1 MKFQPKTKLLL
12 HAGAEET
19 DKTAWLELKKTH
31 ISGTDAGVIMG
42 VNPYKTQYAL
52 FFEKVLPADKLE
64 EDDVGSKES
73 VHFGKVLEEV
83 VAAEFTQRTGL
94 KICKKGTLGD
104 RCCDY
109 RIANIDR
116 KIIGENAG
124 LECKTTSY
132 MNREAWEDGKIP
144 KHYYYQC
151 LHYMLVL
158 FCDADGKLLGK
169 FRGACWYI
177 ACLIG
182 GQKFVYHKIKFN
194 QEDAYELAAA
204 EKRFYC
210 RLQNNTPPPI
220 TDAQSDEEFAK
231 RTKADKD
238 SGRLSTDLDEVAT
251 RLINLQEVEKEAK
264 TAMQELKN
272 KLIEAMREYETAESQ
287 HFAFTFKPSKP
298 RETVQISRLKENEE
312 IYNMLKEKGLIT
324 VSTPVR
330 TFRMKEKQTC

>member
-19 DKTAWLELKKTH
+19 DKAAWLDIKKKH

-42 VNPYKTQYAL
+42 VNPYKTPYAL
-52 FFEKVLPADKLE
+52 FFEKVLPADKLV

-83 VAAEFTQRTGL
+83 VASEFTRQTGL
-94 KICKKGTLGD
+94 KICRKGTIAD

-132 MNREAWEDGKIP
+132 MNREQWEDGKIP

-151 LHYMLVL
+151 IHYMLVL

-169 FRGACWYI
+169 YHDACWYI
-177 ACLIG
+177 ACLVG
-182 GQKFVYHKIKFN
+182 GQKFVYHKIKFD
-194 QEDAYELAAA
+194 QDDAYELA
-204 EKRFYC
+204 EKEKEFYG
-210 RLQNNTPPPI
+210 RIVNNLPPPI
-220 TDAQSDEEFAK
+220 TDAPSDEEFAK
-231 RTKADKD
+231 RTAADKD
-238 SGRLSTDLDEVAT
+238 NGTLPDDFDEVAV
-251 RLINLQEVEKEAK
+251 RLRNLQEVEKETK
-264 TAMQELKN
+264 TAIQGLKN
-272 KLIEAMREYETAESQ
+272 KLIEAMREYETAESS
-287 HFAFTFKPSKP
+287 HFSFSFKPSKP
-298 RETVQISRLKENEE
+298 RETVQISRLKEHEE
-312 IYNMLKEKGLIT
+312 IYNLLKEKGLIT
-324 VSTPVR
+324 VSNTVR
-330 TFRMKEKQTC
+330 TFRMKEK

>member
-19 DKTAWLELKKTH
+19 DKATWLELKKKH

-42 VNPYKTQYAL
+42 VNPYKTPYAL
-52 FFEKVLPADKLE
+52 FFEKVLPAGKLA

-83 VAAEFTQRTGL
+83 VATEFTRRTGL
-94 KICKKGTLGD
+94 KICRKGTLAD

-132 MNREAWEDGKIP
+132 MNREAWGDGKIP
-144 KHYYYQC
+144 EHYYYQC

-158 FCDADGKLLGK
+158 FCDADGKLLAK
-169 FRGACWYI
+169 YRDACWYI
-177 ACLIG
+177 ACLVG
-182 GQKFVYHKIKFN
+182 GQKFVYRKIEFN
-194 QEDAYELAAA
+194 QDDAYELAAA
-204 EKRFYC
+204 EKRFYG
-210 RLQNNTPPPI
+210 RLQNNLPPPI
-220 TDAQSDEEFAK
+220 TGAPSDEEFAK
-231 RTKADKD
+231 RTRADKGG
-238 SGRLSTDLDEVAT
+238 GRLSSDLDEIAT
-251 RLINLQEVEKEAK
+251 RLRNLQEVEKEAK

-287 HFAFTFKPSKP
+287 NFTFSFKSSKP
-298 RETVQISRLKENEE
+298 REMVQIAKLKENEE
-312 IYNMLKEKGLIT
+312 IYNMLKGKGFIT
-324 VSTPVR
+324 VSSPTR
-330 TFRMKEKQTC
+330 TFRMKEK

>member
-19 DKTAWLELKKTH
+19 DKAAWLDIKKKH

-42 VNPYKTQYAL
+42 VNPYKTPYAL
-52 FFEKVLPADKLE
+52 FFEKVLPADQLG
-64 EDDVGSKES
+64 EDDAGAKES

-83 VAAEFTQRTGL
+83 VATEFTRRTGL

-132 MNREAWEDGKIP
+132 MNREQWEDGKIP

-158 FCDADGKLLGK
+158 FCDADGKLLAK
-169 FRGACWYI
+169 YRDACWYI

-182 GQKFVYHKIKFN
+182 GQKFTYKKIEFK
-194 QEDAYELAAA
+194 QEDAWKLAAA
-204 EKRFYC
+204 EKAFYG
-210 RLQNNTPPPI
+210 RLVNNLPPPI
-220 TDAQSDEEFAK
+220 TDAPSDEEFAK
-231 RTKADKD
+231 RTKADKEG
-238 SGRLSTDLDEVAT
+238 GRLSSDLDEIAT
-251 RLINLQEVEKEAK
+251 RLRNLQEVEKEAK
-264 TAMQELKN
+264 NAMQELKN

-298 RETVQISRLKENEE
+298 RETVQISKLKENEE

-324 VSTPVR
+324 VSSPTR
-330 TFRMKEKQTC
+330 TFRMKEK

>member
-19 DKTAWLELKKTH
+19 DKAAWLGLKKTH

-42 VNPYKTQYAL
+42 VNPYKTPYAL
-52 FFEKVLPADKLE
+52 FFEKVLPADKLG

-83 VAAEFTQRTGL
+83 VASEFTWRTGL
-94 KICKKGTLGD
+94 KICRKGTLGD

-124 LECKTTSY
+124 LECKTTSFL
-132 MNREAWEDGKIP
+132 NREQWEDGKIP

-169 FRGACWYI
+169 YHDACWYI

-182 GQKFVYHKIKFN
+182 GQKFVYRRVKFN
-194 QEDAYELAAA
+194 QDAAYELAAK
-204 EKRFYC
+204 EKEFYG
-210 RLQNNTPPPI
+210 RIANNLPPPI
-220 TDAQSDEEFAK
+220 TDAPSDEEFAK
-231 RTKADKD
+231 RTAADKD
-238 SGRLSTDLDEVAT
+238 HGTFSGDLDEVAI
-251 RLINLQEVEKEAK
+251 RLRNLQGVEKQAK
-264 TAMQELKN
+264 SAIQELKN

-287 HFAFTFKPSKP
+287 HFVFTFKSAKP
-298 RETVQISRLKENEE
+298 RETVQISKLKEDEE
-312 IYNMLKEKGLIT
+312 TYNLLREKGLIT
-324 VSTPVR
+324 VSNPVR
-330 TFRMKEKQTC
+330 TFRMKEK